1 MTFEDQIPKDLKI
14 LFLIIIFV
22 NLFYRFGNLHILFGL
37 FLIALG
43 ICQILF
49 AIQDDIH
56 IAFRVTPV
64 WVGTLVSLVT

>member
-1 MTFEDQIPKDLKI
+1 MCL
-14 LFLIIIFV
+14 
-22 NLFYRFGNLHILFGL
+22 YRFGNLHILFGL

-64 WVGTLVSLVT
+64 WVGTLVSLCFLNKFKIILALLFLY